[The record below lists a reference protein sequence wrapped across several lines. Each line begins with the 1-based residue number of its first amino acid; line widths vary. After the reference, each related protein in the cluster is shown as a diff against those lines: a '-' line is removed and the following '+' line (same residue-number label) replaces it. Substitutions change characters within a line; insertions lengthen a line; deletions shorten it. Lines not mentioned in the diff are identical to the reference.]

1 MNVSSQLLE
10 YSKNL
15 SILVVEDHK
24 ELRENT
30 VDILR
35 NFFKIVDNAE
45 DGVKGLAL
53 YQQYYQNNDT
63 TYDIVLTDLRM
74 PNLNGIELIKEIYTI
89 DENQK
94 IIVLSAHDESEYLLK
109 LINMGIQQFIKKPID
124 FQNLTNT
131 LLEYSKQ
138 LNSEKINQKIIH
150 LKNGF
155 DYDAITD
162 TLTEYGE
169 SIYLTKYEII
179 FLNLLTQN
187 VRKIYTNEEI
197 TKYYEMLDQSINSAN
212 IRKMVSKLRK
222 KLPKESLESIYSV
235 GYRLVPLS

>member
-197 TKYYEMLDQSINSAN
+197 TKYYEMLEQSINSAN